1 MSDTNA
7 KPDARA
13 IVSLLVLSA
22 IVGLNT
28 VDRNMFGLL
37 LPQIKQDIAISDAAL
52 GFLIGPAFMIV
63 YSVAGLP
70 IAWLADRS
78 NRRNIVVAGLALWSG
93 VTMLTGFAQTL
104 AHLLVARIAL
114 GVAEASNMAPTSAI
128 IGDLFRGG
136 YRVIAMAVF
145 AAGGPIAIM
154 VFFPLIGAVA
164 AKGEWR
170 SAYFM
175 MGAIGIGVALAALLV
190 VREAPRE
197 VPAAD
202 LPELIPAG
210 LFAVAFRMLRSPSF
224 GLLCAAGTM
233 ISISLGAMT
242 AWLPSFMQRVHGLD
256 PRGTGLLLGMYRGGF
271 GVVATLAAGLI
282 VTLLMRR
289 DQRWLAWSPMLLTLG
304 LIPAQLLLLLADGP
318 TGWHIGLALDS
329 ILMSAI
335 TPCLLALLVTLLDS
349 RVRATGAAL
358 YLLIFNL
365 VGQSIGPLAV
375 GTLND
380 GVFVASGSH
389 AIRTSMLIAPAAL
402 AVGAGLLAALS
413 VRQSREL
420 AH

>member
-1 MSDTNA
+1 MSDSNVR
-7 KPDARA
+7 PDARA
-13 IVSLLVLSA
+13 IVSLLILSA

-78 NRRNIVVAGLALWSG
+78 NRRNIVVAGLAFWSG
-93 VTMLTGFAQTL
+93 VTVLTGFAQNL

-114 GVAEASNMAPTSAI
+114 GVGEASNMAPTSAI
-128 IGDLFRGG
+128 IGDMFRGR
-136 YRVIAMAVF
+136 YRVTAMAVF

-154 VFFPLIGAVA
+154 IFFPLIGAVA
-164 AKGEWR
+164 ATGEWR
-170 SAYFM
+170 SAYLM
-175 MGAIGIGVALAALLV
+175 MGAIGIGVALAALLLV
-190 VREAPRE
+190 RESAREAP
-197 VPAAD
+197 ADD
-202 LPELIPAG
+202 LPSSVPAG
-210 LFAVAFRMLRSPSF
+210 LFATSIGILRTPSF
-224 GLLCAAGTM
+224 ALLCAAGTM

-242 AWLPSFMQRVHGLD
+242 AWLPSFMQRVHGLGAQD
-256 PRGTGLLLGMYRGGF
+256 TGILLGMYRGGF
-271 GVVATLAAGLI
+271 GVVATLAAGLV

-289 DQRWLAWSPMLLTLG
+289 DPRWLAWAPMLLALA
-304 LIPAQLLLLLADGP
+304 LIPAQLLLLLSDGP
-318 TGWHIGLALDS
+318 LGWHVGLALDS

-335 TPCLLALLVTLLDS
+335 TPCLFALLVTLLDP

-380 GVFVASGSH
+380 GPFAALGTH
-389 AIRTSMLIAPAAL
+389 AIRYSMLTAPIAL
-402 AVGAGLLAALS
+402 AAGSGLLLALS
-413 VRQSREL
+413 MRTGRK
-420 AH
+420 